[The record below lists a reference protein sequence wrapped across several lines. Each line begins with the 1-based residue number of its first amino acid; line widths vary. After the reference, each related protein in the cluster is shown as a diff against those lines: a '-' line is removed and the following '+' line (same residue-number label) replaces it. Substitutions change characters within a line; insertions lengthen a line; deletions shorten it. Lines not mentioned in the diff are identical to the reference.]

1 MVTVTTLL
9 WTYGPQPE
17 ATEALL
23 AQVDQAAKPVPADA
37 LAWITSHA
45 FRKTTATVLDDDGQT
60 ARQIA
65 DHLGHARV
73 SMTQD
78 TYLDRQSPN
87 PAATEAL
94 QRAFED
100 PSLP

>member
-1 MVTVTTLL
+1 MEPLL
-9 WTYGPQPE
+9 ILVDK
-17 ATEALL
+17 ATEP
-23 AQVDQAAKPVPADA
+23 AAADA
-37 LAWITSHA
+37 LGWITSHA
-45 FRKTTATVLDDDGQT
+45 FRKTTATILDNDGQT

-78 TYLDRQSPN
+78 TYLDRRSPN
-87 PAATEAL
+87 PSATEAL

-100 PSLP
+100 PELP